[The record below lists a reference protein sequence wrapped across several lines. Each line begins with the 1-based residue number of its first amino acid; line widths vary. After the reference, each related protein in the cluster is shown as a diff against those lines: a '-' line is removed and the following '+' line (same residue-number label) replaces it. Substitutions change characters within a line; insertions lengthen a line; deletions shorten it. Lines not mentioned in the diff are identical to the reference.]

1 LPSTCAGLAPD
12 RRRRRAESPGPVAPS
27 KQRSLPGN
35 AKAPAVV
42 TRWKQHVRLPVRS
55 QERGSSMEGTSGA
68 ADRDRFRERSREA
81 ALPGLQSLCVSG
93 ARSRAAGSRRSV
105 SEYSRTPGRATRSRG
120 HESHVMGSAAPGR
133 RRRASG
139 VFGPDG
145 PAKAGGPA
153 QAGHGGDLAKAGS
166 LGRFV
171 RALMANE
178 RRSAGLSSRHP
189 STSLRHEVSEP
200 IGLG

>member
-1 LPSTCAGLAPD
+1 MPSTCAGLAPA
-12 RRRRRAESPGPVAPS
+12 RRRRRAESSGPVAPS

-42 TRWKQHVRLPVRS
+42 TRWKRHVRLPVRS

-68 ADRDRFRERSREA
+68 ADRDRFRERSWEA

-105 SEYSRTPGRATRSRG
+105 SEYSRTPGRAARSRG

-139 VFGPDG
+139 VFGP
-145 PAKAGGPA
+145 GGPA